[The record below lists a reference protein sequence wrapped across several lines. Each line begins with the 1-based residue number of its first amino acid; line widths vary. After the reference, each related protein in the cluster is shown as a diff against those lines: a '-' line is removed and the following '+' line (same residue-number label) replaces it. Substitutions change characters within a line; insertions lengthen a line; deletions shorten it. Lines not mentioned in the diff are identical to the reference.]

1 MDLQLKSYLDN
12 YIKIQNS
19 FHFISLGGSVP
30 LMIYGSIPFRKIKDF
45 DIISTQ
51 YVNKDEILY
60 RAFGIKPPKRFLGGT
75 RVSYKDTHFDLYI
88 NPQATYEFIHFEGY
102 NLRVSPE
109 DEIIF
114 YKSKQLLRGTKKGI
128 EDFSNIVENKKF

>member
-1 MDLQLKSYLDN
+1 MDLQLKGYLDN

-19 FHFISLGGSVP
+19 FNFISLGGSVP

-51 YVNKDEILY
+51 YVSKDEILY
-60 RAFGIKPPKRFLGGT
+60 RAFNIEPPKRSLGGT
-75 RVSYKDTHFDLYI
+75 RISYEDTHFDFYI
-88 NPQATYEFIHFEGY
+88 NPQATYDFISFEGY

-114 YKSKQLLRGTKKGI
+114 YKSKQLLRGVKKGI
-128 EDFSNIVENKKF
+128 DDFSSIIESKKH

>member
-19 FHFISLGGSVP
+19 FNFISLGGSVP

-51 YVNKDEILY
+51 YVSKDEILY
-60 RAFGIKPPKRFLGGT
+60 RAFDIEPPKRSLGGT
-75 RVSYKDTHFDLYI
+75 RISHKDTHFDFYI
-88 NPQATYEFIHFEGY
+88 NPQATYDFIFFEGY

-114 YKSKQLLRGTKKGI
+114 YKSKQLLRGAKKGI
-128 EDFSNIVENKKF
+128 DDFSNIIESKKH

>member
-12 YIKIQNS
+12 YVKIQNS
-19 FHFISLGGSVP
+19 FNFISLGGSVP

-51 YVNKDEILY
+51 YVSKDEILY
-60 RAFGIKPPKRFLGGT
+60 RAFNIEPPKCSLGGT
-75 RVSYKDTHFDLYI
+75 RISYEDTHFDFYI
-88 NPQATYEFIHFEGY
+88 NPQATYDFISFEGY

-114 YKSKQLLRGTKKGI
+114 YKSKQLLRGVKKGI
-128 EDFSNIVENKKF
+128 DDFSSIIESKKH